1 MTPEEESEIRK
12 SVRELAEKVS
22 AQTVR
27 IETLVKIV
35 KNHEHDKRDG
45 CTKFDVGY
53 L

>member
-1 MTPEEESEIRK
+1 MTDETTDTQSAIRALVKEI
-12 SVRELAEKVS
+12 AEQKERVDIL
-22 AQTVR
+22 T
-27 IETLVKIV
+27 KIV